1 MKTHRLATAA
11 LFALALMAL
20 ASCSGRLDATIRNDL
35 SARIAL
41 RLDIPETLSARVRQ
55 IGGMSAEA
63 ALFDV
68 RKLKE
73 EFSGRESIFLV
84 DVSSPSADALTSVI
98 WVPDVQAFTADTSL
112 VPGGMIELRR
122 LPASG
127 SVPPQRELAVS
138 ITRGNAAAA
147 FSLFPGIDRDLMDS
161 LSPPALEADPIS
173 AEEYRM
179 NLETVII
186 GKKAMPA
193 FDACALELSITAP
206 KTILSAQGGS
216 AQGQVFKTKIPL
228 FDMLTLE
235 EPVSFYIRWAD

>member
-1 MKTHRLATAA
+1 MKTHRSILASLLA
-11 LFALALMAL
+11 LFLLAL

-35 SARIAL
+35 SARVAL

-55 IGGMSAEA
+55 IGGMSDNA

-68 RKLKE
+68 QKLKA

-84 DVSSPSADALTSVI
+84 DVSSPSVDALTSVI
-98 WVPDVQAFTADTSL
+98 WVPDMQAFTTDTSL
-112 VPGGMIELRR
+112 IPGGMIELRR
-122 LPASG
+122 LPATG
-127 SVPPQRELAVS
+127 SVPPQRELVVS
-138 ITRGNAAAA
+138 ITRGNAVAA
-147 FSLFPGIDRDLMDS
+147 FNLFPGIDRDLMDS

-173 AEEYRM
+173 AAEYRM

-206 KTILSAQGGS
+206 KTILSSEGGN

-235 EPVSFYIRWAD
+235 KPVSFYIRWAD